1 MATPVNHPYYPRD
14 LLLPHYVANTLGMDY
29 ILTVLFSTFG
39 VILLAAGIIIFRKR
53 VSAGDRLIFM
63 WCVICGFIHMFLEG
77 YFAVFHSSLAG
88 DQAILGQVWKEY
100 SKGDS
105 RYLSSDS
112 FVVNMERI
120 TAFIDGPLAFYTA
133 YAIYTNS
140 PGRHVAQISV
150 SICQL
155 YGCVLYYLTT
165 LFEGSPHCDPHPL
178 YFWFYFVVMNAFWT
192 IIPIV
197 LINQSWGAIY
207 RGMAV
212 AQKAISSKKHK

>member
-1 MATPVNHPYYPRD
+1 MNNVSHPYYPRD
-14 LLLPHYVANTLGMDY
+14 LLLPHYAANTLEMGY
-29 ILTVLFSTFG
+29 ILSVVFSTFG
-39 VILLAAGIIIFRKR
+39 VILVGALAIIFRRKGI
-53 VSAGDRLIFM
+53 SNEDRMIFM
-63 WCVICGFIHMFLEG
+63 WCTISGFIHMFLEG
-77 YFAVFHSSLAG
+77 YFAVYHASLAG
-88 DQAILGQVWKEY
+88 DQGLFGQVWKEY

-120 TAFIDGPLAFYTA
+120 TAFIDGPLAFYVA

-178 YFWFYFVVMNAFWT
+178 YFWFYFVIINAFWT
-192 IIPIV
+192 IIPMI
-197 LINQSWGAIY
+197 LIKQSWSAIY
-207 RGMAV
+207 RGMAIANQV
-212 AQKAISSKKHK
+212 SASNKKK

>member
-1 MATPVNHPYYPRD
+1 MNNVSHPYYPRD

-29 ILTVLFSTFG
+29 ILSVVFSTFG
-39 VILLAAGIIIFRKR
+39 IILLAAGALIIKKKQ
-53 VSAGDRLIFM
+53 VSAGDRLVFM
-63 WCVICGFIHMFLEG
+63 WCVISGCIHMFLEG
-77 YFAVFHSSLAG
+77 YFAVYHASLAG
-88 DQAILGQVWKEY
+88 DQGIMGQVWKEY

-140 PGRHVAQISV
+140 PGRHVGQISV

-165 LFEGSPHCDPHPL
+165 LFEGSPHSDPHPL
-178 YFWFYFVVMNAFWT
+178 YFWFYFVIINAFWT
-192 IIPIV
+192 IIPFI
-197 LINQSWGAIY
+197 LIKHSWVAICH
-207 RGMAV
+207 GMTLAHKAV
-212 AQKAISSKKHK
+212 SSKKRK